1 MFSSIASSHSVLLK
15 WSKKQFSSTYSYCF
29 VLVLMSLRLSLMWK
43 QNLYLFLIFCVCM
56 FVLVWTWKCE
66 HTPEKVN
73 GEETGWARDCEKVST
88 DLWERIVS
96 SSEIGENL
104 SSSILHTLICQHIPT
119 LKSTSSPTAEHISL
133 LLAFAPCLSSNCMET
148 CAWDAIPKIIP
159 CSWGDIAK
167 IVDDTRLKKTQLTG
181 NLDMMKRSD
190 MIPNAT

>member
-1 MFSSIASSHSVLLK
+1 MWLTCWHGRSRFCWCSLPLPRRTLSCWKQL
-15 WSKKQFSSTYSYCF
+15 SKKQFSITYSYCF

-56 FVLVWTWKCE
+56 FVLVWTWKCA
-66 HTPEKVN
+66 HTPEKVD

-119 LKSTSSPTAEHISL
+119 LKSTSSPTAEHTSL
-133 LLAFAPCLSSNCMET
+133 LLLHPAYLQTVWKSVIEMLSQ
-148 CAWDAIPKIIP
+148 
-159 CSWGDIAK
+159 
-167 IVDDTRLKKTQLTG
+167 R
-181 NLDMMKRSD
+181 
-190 MIPNAT
+190 